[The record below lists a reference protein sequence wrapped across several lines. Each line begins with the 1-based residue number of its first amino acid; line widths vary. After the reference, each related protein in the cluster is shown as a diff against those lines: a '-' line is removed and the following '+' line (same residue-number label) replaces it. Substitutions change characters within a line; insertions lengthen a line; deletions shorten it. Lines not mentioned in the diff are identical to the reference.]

1 MLGQFSD
8 GYILQLNSSIK
19 DATRNFLMPAKNIAK
34 LGSYMVEEGIL
45 SLDKPEN
52 LATFVTPFIER
63 YPQFNGYFVGTEDRE
78 FWFWHNTYAKDYNFR
93 IQTIEKNAAGMLVE
107 QKEYLDQQRKSL
119 WFSKPVVAH
128 QYDPTSRL
136 WYKGAKTL
144 KGGFWSDLYS
154 FNSDPYQIIPG
165 ITASFPIY
173 DENNKLLGVWGVDIV
188 LEELSAF
195 LSDIG
200 ASRSADLV
208 IFNEQ
213 EKVIAYSGFKDV
225 AIKDKLLSL
234 TDLNNAKMETA
245 ITSYRNHG
253 FSDFYFEEEGIRY
266 LASYSSFVFG
276 EEQGWSLLLVVR
288 ESQLIE
294 HMSLNLM
301 VIMFFALIVLITSL
315 SALIYLFRHPV
326 LVTVKQMV
334 RR

>member
-1 MLGQFSD
+1 M
-8 GYILQLNSSIK
+8 
-19 DATRNFLMPAKNIAK
+19 
-34 LGSYMVEEGIL
+34 E
-45 SLDKPEN
+45 
-52 LATFVTPFIER
+52 
-63 YPQFNGYFVGTEDRE
+63 
-78 FWFWHNTYAKDYNFR
+78 
-93 IQTIEKNAAGMLVE
+93 
-107 QKEYLDQQRKSL
+107 
-119 WFSKPVVAH
+119 AH

-136 WYKGAKTL
+136 WYNGAKTL

-154 FNSDPYQIIPG
+154 FNSAPYQIIPG

-173 DENNKLLGVWGVDIV
+173 DDKNKLLGVWGVDIV

-208 IFNEQ
+208 IFNDQ

-234 TDLNNAKMETA
+234 TDLNNSKMEKA
-245 ITSYRNHG
+245 ITSYRKHG

-288 ESQLIE
+288 ERQLIE
-294 HMSLNLM
+294 HMAMNLTLVM
-301 VIMFFALIVLITSL
+301 VFALIVLITAL
-315 SALIYLFRHPV
+315 SALTCGLWLSVGAVWVRWSGSADHAAVLAPAWLVCLLGVQRH
-326 LVTVKQMV
+326 LLLHLWHKQNLILILILLKAASQTLLLHP
-334 RR
+334 